1 MFLADEGIGGLIT
14 LIVII
19 AVAAVIAVVAFL
31 IHRFLH
37 PKLKSENEK
46 PADEQILKEE
56 LNRVLEPVED
66 EETAKEISE
75 YKDEQYWITSKLTN

>member
-1 MFLADEGIGGLIT
+1 MLLANDNIGGIIT
-14 LIVII
+14 LVAII
-19 AVAAVIAVVAFL
+19 AAAGLIAVVAFL

-46 PADEQILKEE
+46 PSDEQILEEE
-56 LNRVLEPVED
+56 LDRVLQPVED

-75 YKDEQYWITSKLTN
+75 YKDED